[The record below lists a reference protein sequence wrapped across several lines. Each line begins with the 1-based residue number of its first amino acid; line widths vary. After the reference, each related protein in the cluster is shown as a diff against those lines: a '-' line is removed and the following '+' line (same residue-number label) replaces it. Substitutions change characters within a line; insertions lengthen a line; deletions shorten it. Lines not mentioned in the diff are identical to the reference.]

1 MNKRIAKAIPD
12 LATPKELA
20 AQRALIERFERESH
34 WALQADRVDEL
45 IWAMKLL
52 SRAAKAIG
60 LSDITL
66 NFTVNTHKPDGV
78 PEETQPRDLILNVTK
93 TG

>member
-12 LATPKELA
+12 LSTPEELA
-20 AQRALIERFERESH
+20 AQRALIERLERESH
-34 WALQADRVDEL
+34 WALDADRVDEL
-45 IWAMKLL
+45 IWALKLL
-52 SRAAKAIG
+52 RRAAKAIG

-66 NFTVNTHKPDGV
+66 NFTVNAHKPDGDAEDA
-78 PEETQPRDLILNVTK
+78 PPRDLILNITK